1 MPSTDD
7 ILIVDDSHESLL
19 LLANILK
26 QAGYNVRPAD
36 SGELALAS
44 VKAKAPALILL
55 DVLMP
60 YPDGFEVCR
69 QLKAR
74 PSSCSIP
81 VIFITSLNDVAE
93 RVQGLNIG
101 GVDFISKPFQR
112 EELLSRVH
120 THLLLSKLQAGLEQ
134 QVAERTEQLQ
144 QANQQLQ
151 NELNERLLAEAALRE
166 SESRFFSAFMYAPVG
181 KALVSSEGAFL
192 KVNPALCQLLG
203 YTEEELLSRTFQEI
217 THPDDLETDL
227 AYVHQM
233 LAGEITTYQMQ
244 KRYFRKDGNI
254 VWALLSVS
262 LSHDRNGSPQYFI
275 SQIVDITE
283 RKQAEDQ
290 IKQALAEKET
300 LLRELYHR
308 TKNNMQVISS
318 LISLQED
325 ELDDPRMIAVLR
337 ELHDRIM
344 AMSMVHQKL
353 YQSRSL
359 STIDLGEYV
368 RDLTELL
375 VTTYRVSES
384 PVRLDIQVESI
395 PVPINIAIPCGLIL
409 NELVSNAL
417 KYAFLEWNSPPNPP
431 AQIKINLTREEN
443 AATLIIADNG
453 RGVPDDFDPA
463 KTGRLGLQLV
473 LMMGK
478 SQLHGKV
485 LFHPN
490 PGFTCEVRFPITE

>member
-1 MPSTDD
+1 MPPTDD

-244 KRYFRKDGNI
+244 KRYFRKDGNCWI
-254 VWALLSVS
+254 SRVPVGVHCGQSRKIYDSFGEATGINADCACNWPGAS
-262 LSHDRNGSPQYFI
+262 LGKFSIGPYSGWFVRFAG
-275 SQIVDITE
+275 
-283 RKQAEDQ
+283 
-290 IKQALAEKET
+290 L
-300 LLRELYHR
+300 
-308 TKNNMQVISS
+308 
-318 LISLQED
+318 D
-325 ELDDPRMIAVLR
+325 ELCPWLFHESHGKPYRCTDRAFQNLR
-337 ELHDRIM
+337 WGAFSVGRPVGGYLCNYNILYCQDHDMVQNRNNYTGSSGFQRQTVQVSIFF
-344 AMSMVHQKL
+344 AMWFKPFWS
-353 YQSRSL
+353 
-359 STIDLGEYV
+359 
-368 RDLTELL
+368 
-375 VTTYRVSES
+375 
-384 PVRLDIQVESI
+384 
-395 PVPINIAIPCGLIL
+395 
-409 NELVSNAL
+409 
-417 KYAFLEWNSPPNPP
+417 
-431 AQIKINLTREEN
+431 
-443 AATLIIADNG
+443 
-453 RGVPDDFDPA
+453 
-463 KTGRLGLQLV
+463 LGLLDQV
-473 LMMGK
+473 FGISTGGGCHQRRSYCFCVHK
-478 SQLHGKV
+478 IV
-485 LFHPN
+485 
-490 PGFTCEVRFPITE
+490 